1 VLDRYRK
8 VRDIITKSIDL
19 GLKSPIL
26 CPSFERKP
34 RLTKEKRFE
43 KDLYLFSFSYP
54 WLIRILHAA
63 IAVLHSSSQKA
74 SRSFITPRIS
84 ALLSVVRTAVLLR
97 KHHVWAAHAKCTTLF
112 VQSVD
117 KTARFHLSLAP
128 RKKVESQFY
137 VAIVSQLSAGNLPS
151 TLKKRSG

>member
-1 VLDRYRK
+1 MLDRYRK

-34 RLTKEKRFE
+34 RFTKEKRFE

-97 KHHVWAAHAKCTTLF
+97 KHHGMGGPREMHDAVCAKCGQDCQVPF
-112 VQSVD
+112 
-117 KTARFHLSLAP
+117 KP
-128 RKKVESQFY
+128 RSEEEGGKPVLCRDCFAAER
-137 VAIVSQLSAGNLPS
+137 G
-151 TLKKRSG
+151 